1 MDFLPLGFSVI
12 PEACDILRSL
22 NFALSVI
29 RVYPSIYY
37 KGIPIQYL
45 YSTASNLKP
54 IRHLGDVS

>member
-1 MDFLPLGFSVI
+1 MDFLPLGFLVI
-12 PEACDILRSL
+12 PQACDILRSL

-45 YSTASNLKP
+45 HSTASNLKP
-54 IRHLGDVS
+54 IRHPGDVS